1 MAVVLSETGETQIEN
16 ERTKGRI
23 TEMCIIVGWESPSG
37 EGGN

>member
-23 TEMCIIVGWESPSG
+23 TEMRIIAG
-37 EGGN
+37 